1 MKYQGIF
8 SALALLAATELAAAP
23 EPKTAS
29 PAAGSTTSVYSVTR
43 NGSPIGTMSTNI
55 AKAGDTIAVTTK
67 TAIEVKVIIV
77 LYRLSQSTTETW
89 RGDQLLSF
97 TSETDDNG
105 TAHTITVKAS
115 PRDLIINVDGKTVS
129 APAGTMPTS
138 FWSTRFLTAKAL
150 LNNDDG
156 AIIHVVSRNLGA
168 EQINVRGALHQAQHY
183 KVSGG
188 KEFERDIWF
197 DGDQLLRVRLKG
209 SDGSLISSDLQ

>member
-1 MKYQGIF
+1 
-8 SALALLAATELAAAP
+8 
-23 EPKTAS
+23 
-29 PAAGSTTSVYSVTR
+29 
-43 NGSPIGTMSTNI
+43 MSNNI

-97 TSETDDNG
+97 TSETDNNG
-105 TAHTITVKAS
+105 AAHKIAVKAS

-156 AIIHVVSRNLGA
+156 AIIQVVSRNLGS
-168 EQINVRGALHQAQHY
+168 EQINVHGVLHEAQDY

-188 KEFERDIWF
+188 RELERDIWF
-197 DGDQLLRVRLKG
+197 DGDQLLQVRLKG
-209 SDGSLISSDLQ
+209 SDDSLISSDLQ

>member
-1 MKYQGIF
+1 MKYQGMI
-8 SALALLAATELAAAP
+8 SALALLAATGLTAAP
-23 EPKTAS
+23 EQRTAS

-43 NGSPIGTMSTNI
+43 NDSPIGTTSTNI
-55 AKAGDTIAVTTK
+55 AKAGDAITVTTK

-105 TAHTITVKAS
+105 TAHKIAVKAS
-115 PRDLIINVDGKTVS
+115 PKDLIINVDGKTVS

-156 AIIHVVSRNLGA
+156 AIIQVVSRNLGS
-168 EQINVRGALHQAQHY
+168 EQINVHGVLHQAQHY